1 MKHIFQI
8 IFVLM
13 LAWAKASAAEPLPF
27 VHPMFASHMVL
38 QRDATDPMW
47 GWAKPGDTVTVTV
60 LPEGGSLP
68 IQTKTAV
75 AGDDGRWQVLLGPFA
90 LRPGNQALNLTISAA
105 DHPSVTLS
113 DVLIGDVWLCSGQSN
128 MARSLAYHE
137 GIPDIP
143 NQDAE
148 IADTIHYP
156 LIRQYYVA
164 NLATATPQA
173 LPTLLKT
180 DETGS
185 SGPWLINN
193 PTNAKAPSRYS
204 AVAYF
209 FAREL
214 FQTVKVPVGIVQM
227 SWGGTSI
234 QGWID
239 PVTLSEDPNF
249 KNAASVPANANQG
262 GIYNGKI
269 ATITPFRFKGVIWYQ
284 GENNASAPEQYRT
297 LLPLLFKSWRKGFQ
311 QADLPFIVIQLPNF
325 QDEHWPILRDAQLN
339 AVLNDPR
346 SRLVVTI
353 DLADPKQLHPND
365 KQDVARRALLA
376 AEDVA
381 YGKRIVSSGPLLA
394 TASRAGSAMVCRFTS
409 VGKGLMAGLREIP
422 PTKPGVPTTEVK
434 GGLVNGFELAGE
446 DGVFHPAT
454 AKITGKD
461 TLEVSSPAVS
471 APVSVRYAWAGAPN
485 GNLYNKFIDRKGTL
499 DGLPASPF
507 RFPK

>member
-1 MKHIFQI
+1 
-8 IFVLM
+8 M
-13 LAWAKASAAEPLPF
+13 LD
-27 VHPMFASHMVL
+27 SHMVL
-38 QRDATDPMW
+38 QRDAADPMW
-47 GWAKPGDTVTVTV
+47 GWAAPGAKVTVTV
-60 LPEGGSLP
+60 QPEGSSMV

-75 AGDDGRWQVLLGPFA
+75 GAADGRWQVLLGPFA
-90 LRPGNQALNLTISAA
+90 ARPGNQSLSLTISAA
-105 DHPSVTLS
+105 DHPTVTLN

-164 NLATATPQA
+164 NLTSATPQA

-214 FQTVKVPVGIVQM
+214 FQSVKVPVGIVQM

-249 KNAASVPANANQG
+249 KNAASMPTNPNEGTG
-262 GIYNGKI
+262 GAIYNGKV

-284 GENNASAPEQYRT
+284 GESNAGAPEQYRT

-311 QADLPFIVIQLPNF
+311 EPDLPFIVIQLPNF
-325 QDEHWPILRDAQLN
+325 ENENWPILRDAQLN
-339 AVLNDPR
+339 AVLKDSR

-365 KQDVARRALLA
+365 KQDVAHRAVLA

-381 YGKRIVSSGPLLA
+381 YKQRIVSSGPLLA
-394 TASRAGSAMVCRFTS
+394 TASRVGSAIVCRFTS
-409 VGKGLMAGLREIP
+409 VGKGLMAGYREIP

-434 GGLVNGFELAGE
+434 GGTVNGFELAGE
-446 DGVFHPAT
+446 GGIFHAAT

-461 TLEVSSPAVS
+461 TLEVSSSEVPT
-471 APVSVRYAWAGAPN
+471 PVSVRYAWAGAPKA
-485 GNLYNKFIDRKGTL
+485 NLYNKFIDRKGTP